1 MKRRVNS
8 KSLWEGNK
16 HRSEVVLSQEDS
28 GGPSC
33 RSWINRLQSHRWD
46 PVGESFGRQNLFFL
60 ETQHKIIVQSVCLIS
75 DFYSALCN
83 INPRACFLGEV
94 IVVASVAEEMLA
106 WLSQKLVS

>member
-1 MKRRVNS
+1 M
-8 KSLWEGNK
+8 
-16 HRSEVVLSQEDS
+16 VLSQEDS
-28 GGPSC
+28 GGPSW
-33 RSWINRLQSHRWD
+33 RSWINRLQSHGWD

-83 INPRACFLGEV
+83 INPKACFLEV
-94 IVVASVAEEMLA
+94 IVVTSVAQEMLA